1 MGKMSDNGTQRKRR
15 RVSFSIHALN
25 VYVSFRRTISSL
37 RSELIPHLVRKQFSS
52 PTSLQ
57 QGVDNKE
64 EDQKKKEQA
73 SLGQYKYQRF
83 DQALYA
89 TAGLLGRVQN

>member
-1 MGKMSDNGTQRKRR
+1 MCF
-15 RVSFSIHALN
+15 SFP
-25 VYVSFRRTISSL
+25 RTITSL

-57 QGVDNKE
+57 QGLDNKE

-83 DQALYA
+83 DEGFKAHMLRLNYWVEYRIS
-89 TAGLLGRVQN
+89 LKH

>member
-1 MGKMSDNGTQRKRR
+1 MCI
-15 RVSFSIHALN
+15 SFPRSI
-25 VYVSFRRTISSL
+25 TSL

-57 QGVDNKE
+57 KGLNNKE

-73 SLGQYKYQRF
+73 SLGQYDYQKF
-83 DQALYA
+83 SE
-89 TAGLLGRVQN
+89 GFKSHII